1 MKTIRTKARKA
12 RTPHTQTHTHATQ
25 VGSQMIHLVV
35 IVEIRHLDSEVEDD
49 AKVFE
54 NMPFRTDELAVFGL
68 RVSLQFKE

>member
-1 MKTIRTKARKA
+1 
-12 RTPHTQTHTHATQ
+12 
-25 VGSQMIHLVV
+25 MIHLVV

-54 NMPFRTDELAVFGL
+54 NMPFRTDELAIFGL